1 MNWNNFK
8 LGTKLTLAF
17 GCITLILA
25 VVALWSVFGINAI
38 VFDAEEVIS
47 GNRLRTEL
55 EDKYVA
61 HLEWSA
67 QLNQFVNND
76 NVNELTVQTSHE
88 KCSFGQWYYG
98 EGKAKAVE
106 LVPELANEFAKFEEP
121 HKHLHQSAIKIG
133 EVYKPADRKMSE
145 LLLKVKSDHL
155 IWSHKI
161 KDEILRG
168 RKINELKVQKNPE
181 ICNFGLWFYSDEIE
195 KFKRN
200 EPEFGAICIKI
211 DQPHRQLHQS
221 AEVIE
226 NYLKNGNITGARDYF
241 ESNTAKHTSQV
252 LGLID
257 EMITWNT
264 HRVEGMQQAQE
275 IYNNETLEHL
285 EEIGG
290 LFKLIIERS
299 NDLIMTDE
307 VMLHEA
313 DVTRNAIII
322 LSIIAI
328 IIASLLALIITRGIV
343 GPLKNGVAFA
353 KEMSEGNLLAEM
365 NCETRDEV
373 GELCVALTEM
383 AGRLRNIVHDII
395 GSADNIAAASM
406 EMSSTSQSLAQG
418 SANQASAAEE
428 ISASMEQMSSIILQN
443 TDNSKQTESIST
455 KAVQSIKEGNQSTT
469 VAVNSMSEIAEKIK
483 IINDIAFQTNIL
495 ALNAAVEAARAGE
508 HGKGF
513 AVVAAEVRK
522 LAERSKV
529 AADEINE
536 LSESGVAISEKA
548 GIQLAELV
556 PEIERTAML
565 VQEITAA
572 SQEQSAGSDQINNAI
587 QQLSSVTQ
595 QNAATS
601 EELASSSEELAS
613 QAEQLKDLIRF
624 FKVSHKQETSQIK
637 KVVKAQN
644 PKPAQKQAVNKPTT
658 TTTKS
663 KGAIISFDDKNM
675 DNEFESFDS

>member
-17 GCITLILA
+17 GCVTLILA
-25 VVALWSVFGINAI
+25 IVAIWSVFGINAI
-38 VFDAEEVIS
+38 VFDAKEVIS
-47 GNRLRTEL
+47 GNKLRTEL
-55 EDKYVA
+55 ADKYVA

-76 NVNELTVQTSHE
+76 AVNQLAVQTNHE
-88 KCSFGQWYYG
+88 LCSFGKWYYG
-98 EGKAKAVE
+98 EGKAQALA
-106 LVPELANEFAKFEEP
+106 LVPELASEFEKFEEP
-121 HKHLHQSAIKIG
+121 HKHLHQSAIKIA

-181 ICNFGLWFYSDEIE
+181 LCNFGSWFYSDEINRL
-195 KFKRN
+195 KRS
-200 EPEFGAICIKI
+200 EPEFGAICNKI
-211 DQPHRQLHQS
+211 DKPHQELHQS

-226 NYLKNGNITGARDYF
+226 SYLKNGNINGARDYF
-241 ESNTAKHTSQV
+241 QTHTSLYTAEV

-257 EMITWNT
+257 EMIAWNT
-264 HRVEGMQQAQE
+264 HRVEGVQLAQQ
-275 IYNNETLEHL
+275 IYNSETLEHL
-285 EEIGG
+285 DEVGG
-290 LFKLIIERS
+290 LFKLIINRS

-313 DVTRNAIII
+313 SVTRRVVII

-328 IIASLLALIITRGIV
+328 FVATLLAIIITRGIV
-343 GPLKNGVAFA
+343 GPLKKGVAFA
-353 KEMSEGNLLAEM
+353 KEMSEGNLLAEVSC
-365 NCETRDEV
+365 NSSDEI
-373 GELCVALTEM
+373 GELCAALSEM
-383 AGRLRNIVHDII
+383 AIRLRNIVNDII
-395 GSADNIAAASM
+395 GSADNIAVASM
-406 EMSSTSQSLAQG
+406 EMSGTSQSLAQG

-455 KAVQSIKEGNQSTT
+455 KAVQSIKDGNQSTT
-469 VAVNSMSEIAEKIK
+469 VAVNSMNEIADKIK
-483 IINDIAFQTNIL
+483 IINDIALQTNIL

-529 AADEINE
+529 AADEIND
-536 LSESGVAISEKA
+536 LSESGVSISKQA

-595 QNAATS
+595 QNAAAS

-624 FKVSHKQETSQIK
+624 FKVSHKQESSQIK
-637 KVVKAQN
+637 KVIRTQTPTVTKKHEVK
-644 PKPAQKQAVNKPTT
+644 KTT
-658 TTTKS
+658 TATSKN
-663 KGAIISFDDKNM
+663 KGAIISFDDKTM
-675 DNEFESFDS
+675 DNEFERFDS

>member
-17 GCITLILA
+17 GSVTLILA
-25 VVALWSVFGINAI
+25 VVAIWSVFGVNAI
-38 VFDAEEVIS
+38 VYNANEVIS
-47 GNRLRTEL
+47 GNKLRTEL
-55 EDKYVA
+55 EDNYVK

-76 NVNELTVQTSHE
+76 AVTQLNVQTNPQL
-88 KCSFGQWYYG
+88 CAFGKWYYG
-98 EGKAKAVE
+98 EGKAKAIA
-106 LVPELANEFAKFEEP
+106 LVPELAGEFEKFAEP
-121 HKHLHQSAIKIG
+121 HKHLHESAIKIN

-145 LLLKVKSDHL
+145 LLLKVKADHL
-155 IWSHKI
+155 LWSHKI

-181 ICNFGLWFYSDEIE
+181 ICNFGTWFYSNEID
-195 KFKRN
+195 KLKRS
-200 EPEFGAICIKI
+200 EPEFGAICQKI
-211 DQPHRQLHQS
+211 EKPHRELHQS

-226 NYLKNGNITGARDYF
+226 SYLKNGNISGARDYF
-241 ESNTAKHTSQV
+241 ELHSAKYTTQV

-257 EMITWNT
+257 EMIDWNAK
-264 HRVEGMQQAQE
+264 RIEGMQQAQD
-275 IYNNETLEHL
+275 IYNHETLEHL
-285 EEIGG
+285 EEVGA
-290 LFKLIIERS
+290 LFKLIIARS

-307 VMLHEA
+307 VMLQKA
-313 DVTRNAIII
+313 DVTRTIIII
-322 LSIIAI
+322 LSIMAI
-328 IIASLLALIITRGIV
+328 IVATLLAIIITRGIV

-353 KEMSEGNLLAEM
+353 KEMAEGNLMAEVSC
-365 NCETRDEV
+365 NTRDEI
-373 GELCVALTEM
+373 GELCSALSDM
-383 AGRLRNIVHDII
+383 AIRLRNIVNEII

-455 KAVQSIKEGNQSTT
+455 KAVQSIKDGNQSTT
-469 VAVNSMSEIAEKIK
+469 VAVNAMNEIAEKIK
-483 IINDIAFQTNIL
+483 IINDIALQTNIL

-536 LSESGVAISEKA
+536 LSGSGVSISKQA

-572 SQEQSAGSDQINNAI
+572 SQEQSAGSDQINHAI
-587 QQLSSVTQ
+587 QQLSSITQ
-595 QNAATS
+595 QNAAAS

-624 FKVSHKQETSQIK
+624 FKVSHKQESTQIK
-637 KVVKAQN
+637 KVVRTQN
-644 PKPAQKQAVNKPTT
+644 PKVAKKQEVKKTPVTASKN
-658 TTTKS
+658 
-663 KGAIISFDDKNM
+663 KGAVISFDDKNM
-675 DNEFESFDS
+675 DHEFERFDS

>member
-168 RKINELKVQKNPE
+168 RKINELKVQKNPD
-181 ICNFGLWFYSDEIE
+181 ICNFGVWFYSDEIE
-195 KFKRN
+195 KFKRS
-200 EPEFGAICIKI
+200 EPEFGAICQKI
-211 DQPHRQLHQS
+211 EQPHRELHQS
-221 AEVIE
+221 AVVIE
-226 NYLKNGNITGARDYF
+226 SYLKNGNVTGARDYF
-241 ESNTAKHTSQV
+241 ESHTAKYTTEV

-257 EMITWNT
+257 EMIAWNT
-264 HRVEGMQQAQE
+264 KRVEGMQQAQH
-275 IYNNETLEHL
+275 IYNHETLEHL
-285 EEIGG
+285 EEVGG

-313 DVTRNAIII
+313 AVTRRVIVLLSLVAIF
-322 LSIIAI
+322 IAT
-328 IIASLLALIITRGIV
+328 LLAIIITRGIV

-353 KEMSEGNLLAEM
+353 KEMAEGNLMAEVSC
-365 NCETRDEV
+365 NTRDEI
-373 GELCVALTEM
+373 GELCAALSDM
-383 AGRLRNIVHDII
+383 AIRLRNIVNEII

-443 TDNSKQTESIST
+443 TDNSKQTEAIST
-455 KAVQSIKEGNQSTT
+455 KAVQSIKDGNQSTT
-469 VAVNSMSEIAEKIK
+469 VAVNSMNEIAEKIK
-483 IINDIAFQTNIL
+483 IINDIALQTNIL

-536 LSESGVAISEKA
+536 LSGSGVSISKQA

-595 QNAATS
+595 QNAAAS

-637 KVVKAQN
+637 KVVKTQN
-644 PKPAQKQAVNKPTT
+644 PKPAQKQAVKKPAT

-663 KGAIISFDDKNM
+663 KGAIISFDDKNI
-675 DNEFESFDS
+675 DNEFERFDS

>member
-1 MNWNNFK
+1 MNWKNFK
-8 LGTKLTLAF
+8 LGTKLTFAF
-17 GCITLILA
+17 GCVTLILA
-25 VVALWSVFGINAI
+25 IVAIWSVFGINVI
-38 VFDAEEVIS
+38 VFNAKEVIN
-47 GNRLRTEL
+47 GNKLRTEL

-76 NVNELTVQTSHE
+76 AVNQLTVQTNYE
-88 KCSFGQWYYG
+88 LCAFGKWYYG
-98 EGKAKAVE
+98 EGKTQALA
-106 LVPELANEFAKFEEP
+106 LVPELAAEFAKIEEP
-121 HKHLHQSAIKIG
+121 HKHLHQSAIKIS
-133 EVYKPADRKMSE
+133 EVYKPADQKLSE

-155 IWSHKI
+155 LWINKV
-161 KDEILRG
+161 KDEILKG

-181 ICNFGLWFYSDEIE
+181 LCNFGIWFYSDEINRL
-195 KFKRN
+195 KQS
-200 EPEFGAICIKI
+200 EPEFGAICNKI
-211 DQPHRQLHQS
+211 DQPHRELHQS

-226 NYLKNGNITGARDYF
+226 SYLKNGNFTGARDYF
-241 ESNTAKHTSQV
+241 ESHSTVNANQV
-252 LGLID
+252 LNIID
-257 EMITWNT
+257 EMITWNS
-264 HRVEGMQQAQE
+264 HRVEGMLQAQQ
-275 IYNNETLEHL
+275 IYNTETLEHL
-285 EEIGG
+285 NQVGS
-290 LFKLIIERS
+290 LFKLIIIRS
-299 NDLIMTDE
+299 NDLIMTDG
-307 VMLHEA
+307 VMLKKAET
-313 DVTRNAIII
+313 TRRVIII

-328 IIASLLALIITRGIV
+328 IVATLLAIVITRGIV
-343 GPLKNGVAFA
+343 GPLKKGVAFA
-353 KEMSEGNLLAEM
+353 KEMAQGNLMAEVSC
-365 NCETRDEV
+365 NTRDEI
-373 GELCVALTEM
+373 GELCAALSDM
-383 AGRLRNIVHDII
+383 AIRLRNIVNDII

-455 KAVQSIKEGNQSTT
+455 KAVQSIKDGNQSTT
-469 VAVNSMSEIAEKIK
+469 IAVNSMNEIAEKIK

-529 AADEINE
+529 AADEIND
-536 LSESGVAISEKA
+536 LSGSGVSISKQA
-548 GIQLAELV
+548 GIQLAALV

-572 SQEQSAGSDQINNAI
+572 SQEQSAGSDQINHAI
-587 QQLSSVTQ
+587 QQLSSITQ
-595 QNAATS
+595 QNAAAS

-613 QAEQLKDLIRF
+613 QAEQLKVLIRF
-624 FKVSHKQETSQIK
+624 FKVSNKQEASQIK
-637 KVVKAQN
+637 KVVRTQN
-644 PKPAQKQAVNKPTT
+644 PKVTNKQVVKKTLQTT
-658 TTTKS
+658 SKN

-675 DNEFESFDS
+675 DNEFERFDS